1 MEYHG
6 HDMRTIMRSIKNG
19 TMLNERHILTL
30 MYNMLCG
37 LKFMHQFNIMHRD
50 LKPANILVGLDCSI
64 KFCDFGLSRKLPRK
78 SENINDVPSANFK
91 KQINQVFGQQSPDST
106 LSSQS

>member
-1 MEYHG
+1 
-6 HDMRTIMRSIKNG
+6 
-19 TMLNERHILTL
+19 MLNERHILTL

>member
-1 MEYHG
+1 MNSQTRKRDASLGNSEETKSLSKQSGIMVNSITKRKPKFNVIFLVMEYHG

-37 LKFMHQFNIMHRD
+37 LKFMH
-50 LKPANILVGLDCSI
+50 
-64 KFCDFGLSRKLPRK
+64 
-78 SENINDVPSANFK
+78 
-91 KQINQVFGQQSPDST
+91 
-106 LSSQS
+106 